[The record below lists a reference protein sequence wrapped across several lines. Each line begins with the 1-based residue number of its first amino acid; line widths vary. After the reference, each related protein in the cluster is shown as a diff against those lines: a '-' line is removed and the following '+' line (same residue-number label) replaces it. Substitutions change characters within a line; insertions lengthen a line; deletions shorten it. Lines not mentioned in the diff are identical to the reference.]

1 MGRSLVFHLST
12 IAYDINLADYFVTSR
27 SIRITQRLL
36 GPGRRMQEGPISW
49 KNIRSQPRLSHLK
62 LRPYPPIFGMK
73 TVSIPKDSS
82 LIFGVKVQHSTLIMM
97 IVFWESTVLTSGPM
111 IGFLD
116 REKTLS
122 EPSVP
127 YVNLSDRS

>member
-1 MGRSLVFHLST
+1 MKSLLLRVVILPSN
-12 IAYDINLADYFVTSR
+12 ILPQALDPSR
-27 SIRITQRLL
+27 SPRGFQVQGGACKTDRFH
-36 GPGRRMQEGPISW
+36 G

-62 LRPYPPIFGMK
+62 LRPYPPIFDMK
-73 TVSIPKDSS
+73 TVAKDLS
-82 LIFGVKVQHSTLIMM
+82 LSRFTFRVKVQHLPLIMM
-97 IVFWESTVLTSGPM
+97 IVFYESTVLTSGPM

-116 REKTLS
+116 REKILS